1 MEKFNL
7 KKLNYM
13 EVKEQHKV
21 KISNKFAALEYLMTW
36 ISIGLWKVLERI

>member
-21 KISNKFAALEYLMTW
+21 KISNKFAALANLDDDDNDNND
-36 ISIGLWKVLERI
+36 R